1 MRLLAPDYY
10 GSFACLKG
18 ACRHSCCI
26 GWEIDIDEYSL
37 ACYQRISGDMGE
49 RLRANIE
56 LGDGTPHFRLTAGER
71 CPFLTGDGLCELILS
86 LGPDSLCQICADH
99 PRYRS
104 FFSDHTEIGLGM
116 CCEAACR
123 LILTHEEPVRM
134 RSIGEDEL
142 PAEALTE
149 DEKAL
154 LELRDELLA
163 AVQDRSQPVLQ
174 RLEAMLAAAGLSF
187 SYDAP
192 QWAAFLEGLERLD
205 DGWTDRL
212 QRLVNRTE
220 QPLPDAP
227 WLELALEQ
235 LLAYLLQRHLPAAVE
250 DGDLAGRVLLCAV
263 LWRTIR
269 AMLAREENP
278 SLDDLVELCR
288 LCSSEIEYS
297 DENIYAIL
305 DELHRLDLC

>member
-1 MRLLAPDYY
+1 MKLLAPDYY
-10 GSFACLKG
+10 SSFACLKG

-26 GWEIDIDEYSL
+26 GWEIDVDDGAL
-37 ACYQRISGDMGE
+37 ARYRQLSGEMGE
-49 RLRANIE
+49 RLRASIE

-71 CPFLTGDGLCELILS
+71 CPFLTDDGLCELILH

-123 LILTHEEPVRM
+123 LILSHAEPVCLHL
-134 RSIGEDEL
+134 IGDDGL
-142 PAEALTE
+142 PAEAPTE

-163 AVQDRSQPVLQ
+163 AVQDRSQPILL
-174 RLEAMLAAAGLSF
+174 RIEDMLAAAELSF
-187 SYDAP
+187 EYDAP
-192 QWAAFLEGLERLD
+192 RWAAFLEGLERLD
-205 DGWTDRL
+205 EGWTDRL
-212 QRLVNRTE
+212 QRLLNRTE

-227 WLELALEQ
+227 WLELALEH
-235 LLAYLLQRHLPAAVE
+235 LLVYLLQRHLPAAVE
-250 DGDLAGRVLLCAV
+250 DGDLAGRVLLCTV
-263 LWRTIR
+263 LWHTIR
-269 AMLAREENP
+269 AMLAREETCSFD
-278 SLDDLVELCR
+278 SLAELCR

-297 DENIYAIL
+297 DENIAAIL
-305 DELHRLDLC
+305 DELHCINLC